1 MHPNPGS
8 PANPCQCSTRG
19 RAFLCGAASLINTNE
34 MLMHDLTPI
43 LVGAGQYVGRD
54 MRQPAL
60 LKSPVDLAAIA
71 AQRALDDA
79 QASTALATEIDM
91 LVVIRMFEHSTG
103 ERGLWAN
110 PFGSTNNVPWSVAKR
125 LGVKP
130 REAIYAEVGGQSPQ
144 RLVNR
149 MAERIHAGESRM
161 ALLTGAEAIASIR
174 EATRRGYQLDWREEA
189 DGQFEDRWPGAPFV
203 TPYEQRHGIAWPIHI
218 YAMFEQ
224 ARRAARRLS
233 THATREDS
241 ARLFAPFSAIAA
253 NHPYAQFPTARDT
266 TFLSTVSAENY
277 LLCEPY
283 TKWMVAQDAVNQA
296 AAVLLTSVGAAREL
310 GIPESKWVYLK
321 GYADVDDHTVL
332 KRSNLAQSNA
342 QNLAVRGALQSAG
355 VEIAAVKSL
364 DFYSCF
370 PIAVSSIAE
379 PLGLPTDGSRAL
391 TLTGGLPFF
400 GGPGNNYSMH
410 AIATVV
416 EKLRADRNA
425 HGLVVANG
433 GYLSKHSAA
442 VYSCRAPAAW
452 EPASSGSRQAEAK
465 ADTGIVV
472 DEQAQGRAR
481 IESFAA
487 IVSKGT
493 PADGFIVARM
503 EASNARCMARV
514 AKGDRAALGVL
525 FEEEVIGRAI
535 EVRLVDDMHQFS
547 LV

>member
-1 MHPNPGS
+1 MSRP
-8 PANPCQCSTRG
+8 
-19 RAFLCGAASLINTNE
+19 E
-34 MLMHDLTPI
+34 
-43 LVGAGQYVGRD
+43 
-54 MRQPAL
+54 L
-60 LKSPVDLAAIA
+60 LKSPIELAAIA

-79 QASTALATEIDM
+79 QATTALAAEIDM
-91 LVVIRMFEHSTG
+91 LVVIRLFEHSTG

-125 LGVKP
+125 LRLQP
-130 REAIYAEVGGQSPQ
+130 REAIYAEVGGQTPQ

-149 MAERIHAGESRM
+149 MAERIHAGELRM

-174 EATRRGYQLDWREEA
+174 EATRRGYELDWREEA
-189 DGQFEDRWPGAPFV
+189 DGEFEDRWPGAPFV
-203 TPYEQRHGIAWPIHI
+203 TPYEQRHGIAWPIHV

-224 ARRAARRLS
+224 ARRHARRMS
-233 THATREDS
+233 TQVARADS
-241 ARLFAPFSAIAA
+241 ARLFAPFSAVAA
-253 NHPYAQFPTARDT
+253 AHPYAQFPTARET
-266 TFLSTVSAENY
+266 IFLSTISPENY

-296 AAVLLTSVGAAREL
+296 AAVLMTSVGAARKL
-310 GIPESKWVYLK
+310 GIPASKWVYLQ

-332 KRSNLAQSNA
+332 KRPNLAQSKA

-355 VEIAAVKSL
+355 VEIAAVKYL

-416 EKLRADRNA
+416 EKLRADPNGY
-425 HGLVVANG
+425 GLVVANG

-442 VYSCRAPAAW
+442 VYSGRAPAAW
-452 EPASSGSRQAEAK
+452 APASSSSRQAEAK
-465 ADTGIVV
+465 ADTGMLV
-472 DEQAQGRAR
+472 DEHALGRAR

-487 IVSKGT
+487 IISKGT
-493 PADGFIVARM
+493 AADGFIVARM
-503 EASNARCMARV
+503 EASDARCMARV
-514 AKGDRAALGVL
+514 AKGDDAALGAL
-525 FEEEVIGRAI
+525 FEEEVIGRPI
-535 EVRLVDDMHQFS
+535 DVHLVDDMHQFT
-547 LV
+547 LAQ